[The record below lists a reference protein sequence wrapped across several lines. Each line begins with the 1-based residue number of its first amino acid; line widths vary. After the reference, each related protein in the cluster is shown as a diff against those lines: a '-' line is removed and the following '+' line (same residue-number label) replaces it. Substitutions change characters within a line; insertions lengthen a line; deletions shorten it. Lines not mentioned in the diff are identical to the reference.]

1 MKNRCIW
8 EGISLM
14 NADSVSQSVLSSF
27 KCNPMMVCLK
37 KMFNGEICHLK
48 QRLKRLSLQ
57 VKCPIQ
63 IIVKFRTEKIC
74 GHFYQLGIIHQSS
87 FERGTKYCHWGTK
100 YCVAVLCNGTNWK
113 FIFPWREIYWHVLQ
127 IVKRHFRRFS

>member
-1 MKNRCIW
+1 MHLGRNITDECLLTQLVRVFYQV
-8 EGISLM
+8 L
-14 NADSVSQSVLSSF
+14 NAVQWW
-27 KCNPMMVCLK
+27 CCLK

-48 QRLKRLSLQ
+48 QTEKIVSLQ

-74 GHFYQLGIIHQSS
+74 AHFYQLGIIHQSS

-100 YCVAVLCNGTNWK
+100 YCVAILCNGTNWK
-113 FIFPWREIYWHVLQ
+113 FIFPWRKIYWHVLQ